1 MEVNLPLG
9 EASYPNPL
17 QSIALDPFV
26 SRTVPAELDVK
37 TAESA
42 AERKTFEQNE
52 DDLHEILERTANLVS
67 VFDRNLKFEII
78 KDAGIL
84 QIQVI
89 DSSDGMVV
97 RKIPSDEVVKLVTHI
112 RDKLSDNMNVLA

>member
-9 EASYPNPL
+9 GASYPNPL

-26 SRTVPAELDVK
+26 PRIVLAGLDAKPAGSV
-37 TAESA
+37 T
-42 AERKTFEQNE
+42 EQKASEQGE
-52 DDLHEILERTANLVS
+52 DDLHEILERTADLVS
-67 VFDRNLKFEII
+67 IFDRSLKFEVI

-97 RKIPSDEVVKLVTHI
+97 RKIPSDEIVKLVTHI
-112 RDKLSDNMNVLA
+112 RDKLSDNMDVLA